1 MLLRSRKLKGKYK
14 QWKQKKNCQSFQAML
29 SQTSRRQNLLESV
42 FFRKFKVGKH
52 RKTKAWRKTFCPI
65 EWFVKIRMYQHL
77 FETYVAHRH
86 TSFDFVLPELAS
98 ALPSLCEKLGVR
110 DERWRTRLG
119 QGHPMPQTFFSLR
132 AMLMFYLFLC
142 CIAALSLDILN
153 DWSNRYR
160 RYVGRRSDAESWRI
174 SNLDTSIPEHVE
186 IEMLSFHPCY
196 TLSCWFW
203 IGAWREEL
211 QGAQQIQQIQHNTI
225 DTRFFTASW
234 CYPHWFTNSKRCNRL
249 GNKLVDQKYTVKLS
263 PAKGSCMTVLSPY
276 LVLTLSFS
284 PCCFLHRSFID
295 FLIHSRVFFIE

>member
-1 MLLRSRKLKGKYK
+1 MK
-14 QWKQKKNCQSFQAML
+14 
-29 SQTSRRQNLLESV
+29 ED
-42 FFRKFKVGKH
+42 FKSDRMICKDSNVP
-52 RKTKAWRKTFCPI
+52 A
-65 EWFVKIRMYQHL
+65 FVWNI
-77 FETYVAHRH
+77 RH
-86 TSFDFVLPELAS
+86 TSSHFIRLRLA
-98 ALPSLCEKLGVR
+98 
-110 DERWRTRLG
+110 RTG
-119 QGHPMPQTFFSLR
+119 KCFAFPMRKAWSSWWTMENEVGTRPPHATDLFSLR

-142 CIAALSLDILN
+142 YIAALSLDILN

-234 CYPHWFTNSKRCNRL
+234 C
-249 GNKLVDQKYTVKLS
+249 
-263 PAKGSCMTVLSPY
+263 
-276 LVLTLSFS
+276 
-284 PCCFLHRSFID
+284 
-295 FLIHSRVFFIE
+295 